1 MSSKSRDR
9 SPVGEPD
16 KSREAAGK
24 RPPKTSEISPD
35 LQGRLDRCK
44 PPLRDFGTAPDKHPG
59 FAYSKLES
67 VRVPIERDRLPVVA
81 ALHLIMRLLIGSH
94 DLGRAEKLAWEYPF
108 TYRGRACSLAMMKFG
123 LRLYLQSEDGS
134 DSGTDANEI
143 ISKLAAAS
151 GLLERHVLR
160 HFVEEQV
167 SENRI
172 VVRNQAG
179 QFRAMYQYFR
189 DLAEAAYAGEG
200 MLARRFDEQH
210 KDSLLLS
217 QFRAVPQQQEAFFAT
232 VAMITAYFSLLEHL
246 LVFAL
251 AVSNPAIA
259 QSPLK
264 DFIGLRLLE
273 KYKRLFD
280 VTRDQ
285 TAKKYYDRLH
295 EVAEK
300 WRNPYDHGGF
310 DKKDGALLVAAPGLG
325 AIPLMLSDIRSH
337 PTFDFLPSRE
347 TSFDEV
353 TILFDELD
361 AWLRQG
367 RVGPGIAWADA
378 GLDISFEQERL
389 QEMREAIASGT
400 FNDLLDRVSY
410 FTDQM
415 TNMDW

>member
-1 MSSKSRDR
+1 
-9 SPVGEPD
+9 
-16 KSREAAGK
+16 
-24 RPPKTSEISPD
+24 
-35 LQGRLDRCK
+35 
-44 PPLRDFGTAPDKHPG
+44 
-59 FAYSKLES
+59 
-67 VRVPIERDRLPVVA
+67 
-81 ALHLIMRLLIGSH
+81 MRMLIGSR
-94 DLGRAEKLAWEYPF
+94 DLGRADKLAWEYPF

-123 LRLYLQSEDGS
+123 LRLYLQSEEGS
-134 DSGTDANEI
+134 DGGADANAI
-143 ISKLAAAS
+143 VSKLIAAS

-160 HFVEEQV
+160 PFVEEQV

-179 QFRAMYQYFR
+179 QLRGMYQYFR
-189 DLAEAAYAGEG
+189 DLAEAAYAGDG

-217 QFRAVPQQQEAFFAT
+217 QFRAIPEQQEAFFAT

-251 AVSNPAIA
+251 AVSSPAAA
-259 QSPLK
+259 QEPLK

-280 VTRDQ
+280 VAGDQ
-285 TAKKYYDRLH
+285 VAQGYYSRLH

-300 WRNPYDHGGF
+300 WRNPYGHGGF
-310 DKKDGALLVAAPGLG
+310 DKKDGALSVASPGLG
-325 AIPLMLSDIRSH
+325 TIPLMLSDIRSH
-337 PTFDFLPSRE
+337 PAFHFLPARE

-353 TILFDELD
+353 TTFFDELD

-367 RVGPGIAWADA
+367 QVGPGIAWADA
-378 GLDISFEQERL
+378 GLDISFEPERL
-389 QEMREAIASGT
+389 QEMREAIANGT
-400 FNDLLDRVSY
+400 FNDLLERVSY
-410 FTDQM
+410 IDDQL